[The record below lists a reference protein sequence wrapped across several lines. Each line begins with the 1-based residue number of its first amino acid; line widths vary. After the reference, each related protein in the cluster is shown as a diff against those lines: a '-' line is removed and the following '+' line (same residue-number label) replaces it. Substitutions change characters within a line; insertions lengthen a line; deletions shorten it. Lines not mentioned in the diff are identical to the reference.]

1 MTGSRALMGVPN
13 GGGFSLDAKGFFIGT
28 VSMVP
33 E

>member
-1 MTGSRALMGVPN
+1 MTGWRALMGIPN

-28 VSMVP
+28 VFMAP